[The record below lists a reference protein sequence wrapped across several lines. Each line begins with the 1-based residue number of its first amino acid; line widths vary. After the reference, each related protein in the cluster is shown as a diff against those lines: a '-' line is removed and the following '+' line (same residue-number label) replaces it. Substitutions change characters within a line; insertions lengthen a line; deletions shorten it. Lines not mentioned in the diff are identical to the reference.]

1 MSRTHTASG
10 SEPANTEAIDPM
22 LSEFY
27 NLRSYAE
34 AIRQQI
40 EVTQGVI
47 TEFTLSK
54 ATLEEI
60 KNREGKGETLIHI
73 GAGNYIR
80 TQLQDV
86 KTVVVGIG
94 AGVSIEKGLGEA
106 IVEIDQRMKKA
117 QEQLLSLQN
126 QYFQITTRL
135 EQLQGKIDGLY
146 SQEQQSGQA

>member
-1 MSRTHTASG
+1 MSKLRPQSG
-10 SEPANTEAIDPM
+10 SEPATKDLDPL

-27 NLRSYAE
+27 NLRSYGE
-34 AIRQQI
+34 AVRQQI
-40 EVTQGVI
+40 EITQGVI

-60 KNREGKGETLIHI
+60 RSREGKGETLIHI

-86 KTVVVGIG
+86 KTVVMGIG
-94 AGVSIEKGLGEA
+94 AGVSIEKSLGDA
-106 IVEIDQRMKKA
+106 LTEIDQRMKRA

-146 SQEQQSGQA
+146 AQEQQTGQA